1 MDSGLPPPGQV
12 LDTERGNAATEPCP
26 RPSSPSGSKWKLPQ
40 HFKLV
45 HSHRMAPKKLVAAR
59 QTVQRQQCK
68 DWFLARG
75 KIPPAGPM
83 HPAVQHM
90 ISEWFNAVDD
100 DGSRT
105 LEHEELMAALKAA
118 KIPCNEATISEMI
131 RMMDL
136 NRDGVIG
143 WEEFSSFMS
152 AEFNNGK
159 NLLTGEYILPSGT
172 TLNFGVM
179 IGKLKRDKLMQDIL
193 KGHSSRQRWVEVAS
207 SPALLAAEVG
217 AIQQAAEAATAI
229 HANIAK
235 EEQAALQQPG
245 SVQASSPRALAAS
258 RLLVSISREL
268 RSFKSSRSL
277 RPSRS
282 AELPPDTL
290 ANVVPD
296 RSLQPTVSIHRR
308 QGVGSLLS
316 PEPPSLLPALT
327 PKPSHSGITP
337 TPSVTLSHSPPTH
350 PATRLS
356 PSSRAWTTTLRLVK
370 HAGRSRAAAR
380 EPALHDSH
388 SPPEPHG
395 ALAGGPGIRGAR
407 RHPTASEPGPGWG
420 AGATGALWARA
431 QTSLG
436 LTHPSEQQGAQACLP
451 PPASLPGAPGPPRS
465 DVWHASHWSPIGL
478 GMPGGAAGRGQG
490 QGLTPR
496 SHTSL
501 GLSRPGLGEE
511 NATLGVGGQ
520 AAAPGSSMGTRMAIR
535 ASMTGMGGGGGT
547 GSDSGGDG
555 GRRATAG
562 RVVFSDVAGVGSVG
576 SSVAVNLEGDKLGG
590 QEPGQGQLHR
600 PRLAGGWRHGSQGG
614 GVAEQG
620 LGWASTAKLQSPD
633 PRSPCTNTPP

>member
-1 MDSGLPPPGQV
+1 MCDKDEAQLDSSTIKG
-12 LDTERGNAATEPCP
+12 
-26 RPSSPSGSKWKLPQ
+26 
-40 HFKLV
+40 
-45 HSHRMAPKKLVAAR
+45 
-59 QTVQRQQCK
+59 
-68 DWFLARG
+68 G
-75 KIPPAGPM
+75 K
-83 HPAVQHM
+83 
-90 ISEWFNAVDD
+90 EWFNAVDD

-118 KIPCNEATISEMI
+118 QIPCNEATISEMI

-152 AEFNNGK
+152 AGPAVLDVSRRAEFNNGK

-179 IGKLKRDKLMQDIL
+179 IGKLKRDKLMQD
-193 KGHSSRQRWVEVAS
+193 GHSSRQRWVEVAS

-217 AIQQAAEAATAI
+217 AIQQAAECRHTGSSSQAVAHTALLPWAAPLQAATAI

-235 EEQAALQQPG
+235 QEEQAASQQPG
-245 SVQASSPRALAAS
+245 SAQVSSPRALAAS
-258 RLLVSISREL
+258 RLLASISREL
-268 RSFKSSRSL
+268 RSVKSSRSL

-282 AELPPDTL
+282 AELPPDSL

-350 PATRLS
+350 PATHLS

-380 EPALHDSH
+380 DPALRDSH
-388 SPPEPHG
+388 SPPEPRG

-407 RHPTASEPGPGWG
+407 RHATASEPGPGWG
-420 AGATGALWARA
+420 AGGPGALWARA

-436 LTHPSEQQGAQACLP
+436 LTHPSEQQGPQACLP
-451 PPASLPGAPGPPRS
+451 PPASLPGAPGPLRS

-478 GMPGGAAGRGQG
+478 GMAGGAAGRGQG

-501 GLSRPGLGEE
+501 GLSRPGPGEE
-511 NATLGVGGQ
+511 NVTLGVGGQ

-535 ASMTGMGGGGGT
+535 ASMTDMGDGGGT

-555 GRRATAG
+555 GRRPMAG

-576 SSVAVNLEGDKLGG
+576 SSVAVNLEGGKLGG

-600 PRLAGGWRHGSQGG
+600 PRLAGGWRRGSQGG

-620 LGWASTAKLQSPD
+620 WDINAKLQSPD